1 MATKGKDVG
10 SAGKEKRGTS
20 PSKPLQSGSTLTKR
34 CPKPS
39 NPDSTDKDLTSASQK
54 QIPSYLRPTISSQN
68 IKKEDSTLGPSVHR
82 RRSFDK
88 PPSPSQIQK
97 ALLSPSGRD
106 RAVRSS
112 SVTPAKPTTAPKP
125 ISDRT
130 SKTPRVVKSQPSVIK
145 STSTK
150 KTSSNPPTK
159 KEASASSASEKKAPT
174 VADTGDK
181 LNNESEQE
189 DQESLVHVVQ
199 EVEVKDI
206 DNGVEIPSDSSHFDV
221 ENSTEPDGDQDEK
234 LKPCETSTVPENQD
248 SSTAAGPEESTEDKI
263 DDQESKDEI
272 NSSQPEENSAGEPKV
287 EAQDKQGE
295 EDATENPITKEGD
308 APSTEDSGDDQ
319 NKNKVEEQEGD
330 EGSQKHADEG
340 KQEHVNEE
348 RQKHVVEEQKPEAEN
363 VASKRQS
370 ANGKKDSQVYNEVI
384 EETASKLLEKRKNK
398 VRALVGA
405 FETVIS
411 LQEPEAEH

>member
-39 NPDSTDKDLTSASQK
+39 NPDSTDKDLSSASQK

-130 SKTPRVVKSQPSVIK
+130 SKTPRVVKSQTSVIK
-145 STSTK
+145 SASTK
-150 KTSSNPPTK
+150 KTST
-159 KEASASSASEKKAPT
+159 E
-174 VADTGDK
+174 K

-221 ENSTEPDGDQDEK
+221 ENSTEPDSDQDEK